1 MMHHRWMRC
10 GYPHAG
16 SACACF
22 RESANTGGPEFA
34 HFGHAGKGSCRPA
47 FGVGGSQTTRGE
59 FADVRGAG
67 GSREGPSA
75 RGSGTLVPAGTVLV
89 ASVVAMTAGWF
100 VFVRKDSPQ
109 FANLRIQPLTSQT
122 GWEGS
127 PAISPDGKSVAF
139 TWTERA
145 DTPPQIYVKQLND
158 SAPIRLT
165 DSHSE
170 GTIGSLVWSPDGK
183 SIAFMRQH
191 KGLSPIFVI
200 ASSGGNEKKILDSTS
215 PYVSARIDWSPDATE
230 LAFSDMLPESERLA
244 IYLFNL
250 RTGKQRRLTS
260 PPPEATG
267 GDWNPRFSPDGRT
280 IAFKRV
286 SGFWADDMYTVPVAG
301 GEPRRVTWD
310 GRGIWGHAW
319 TPDGKGLILSC
330 QRGTTIFGLWRFP
343 LTTQSR
349 PEPIIQGGVD
359 AITPA
364 TSRKTARLAWANQIQ
379 DVNIYRVS
387 VAGGEQPV
395 RLIGS
400 TLRDQHPAY
409 SSGALIAF
417 VSDRSG
423 SREIWLSRADGTGQ
437 KRITSFNGPDV
448 GDLQWSPDGRYLAFY
463 GRAQGDS
470 DIFVLDCDSANMLCG
485 IPKRVTSGIRAE
497 VPSWSADGGFLYFA
511 SDRTGRWE
519 VWKQATSGGQPVR
532 VTQNGGY
539 AARESRDGKWLY
551 FSKNRSEAIW
561 RIPVARSG
569 EQAVS
574 AEELV
579 IGPPNH
585 VQQKGWTLIPDGI
598 VFTERAGG
606 GQSSTLRAYQF
617 SSKRTRLIVP
627 LAEGFEGNREYG
639 VSVSADAQWVLYS
652 QLDRSG
658 SNIMVADIP

>member
-1 MMHHRWMRC
+1 
-10 GYPHAG
+10 
-16 SACACF
+16 
-22 RESANTGGPEFA
+22 
-34 HFGHAGKGSCRPA
+34 
-47 FGVGGSQTTRGE
+47 
-59 FADVRGAG
+59 
-67 GSREGPSA
+67 
-75 RGSGTLVPAGTVLV
+75 
-89 ASVVAMTAGWF
+89 
-100 VFVRKDSPQ
+100 
-109 FANLRIQPLTSQT
+109 
-122 GWEGS
+122 
-127 PAISPDGKSVAF
+127 
-139 TWTERA
+139 
-145 DTPPQIYVKQLND
+145 
-158 SAPIRLT
+158 
-165 DSHSE
+165 
-170 GTIGSLVWSPDGK
+170 
-183 SIAFMRQH
+183 
-191 KGLSPIFVI
+191 
-200 ASSGGNEKKILDSTS
+200 
-215 PYVSARIDWSPDATE
+215 
-230 LAFSDMLPESERLA
+230 
-244 IYLFNL
+244 
-250 RTGKQRRLTS
+250 
-260 PPPEATG
+260 
-267 GDWNPRFSPDGRT
+267 
-280 IAFKRV
+280 
-286 SGFWADDMYTVPVAG
+286 MYTVPVAG
-301 GEPRRVTWD
+301 GKPRRVTWD

-319 TPDGKGLILSC
+319 TPDGRGLILSC

-349 PEPIIQGGVD
+349 PEPIVQGGVD

-423 SREIWLSRADGTGQ
+423 SREIWLARADGTGQ

-519 VWKQATSGGQPVR
+519 VWKQATSGGQPTQ

-569 EQAVS
+569 AASGFPRRVS
-574 AEELV
+574 DRAAESRAA
-579 IGPPNH
+579 
-585 VQQKGWTLIPDGI
+585 KGLDP
-598 VFTERAGG
+598 
-606 GQSSTLRAYQF
+606 
-617 SSKRTRLIVP
+617 
-627 LAEGFEGNREYG
+627 
-639 VSVSADAQWVLYS
+639 YS
-652 QLDRSG
+652 
-658 SNIMVADIP
+658 